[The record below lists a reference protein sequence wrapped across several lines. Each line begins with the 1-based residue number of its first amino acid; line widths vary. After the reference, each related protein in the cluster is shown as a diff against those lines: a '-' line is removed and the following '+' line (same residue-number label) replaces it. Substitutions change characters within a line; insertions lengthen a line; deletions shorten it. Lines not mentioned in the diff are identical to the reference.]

1 MPVAPP
7 IWART
12 VVRWVYPVVKREPHV
27 ALLPKNRLAVKT
39 AKPVAIAKKN
49 VATPKPSVV
58 LRKRPVARAAAR
70 IAALR
75 LNHVVR
81 LRHRKSPC

>member
-1 MPVAPP
+1 M
-7 IWART
+7 
-12 VVRWVYPVVKREPHV
+12 RWVYPVVKQEPPV
-27 ALLPKNRLAVKT
+27 ALLPKSRLAVKT
-39 AKPVAIAKKN
+39 AKPVAMAKRD
-49 VATPKPSVV
+49 VVTSKPSVV